1 MIWLCLAIA
10 ASVLGLG
17 SVLAYSRPRRPR
29 RVASSSYA
37 GLGSETVPAPPP
49 SQAAG
54 FDAQLPASVPALRVP
69 AGFDVAG
76 FLRSAKEIFIGAR
89 DLRRDVVMLNAQLLE
104 VATEKGSQVASVH
117 FSGLECGAPG
127 AQAAGFEEVWN
138 LVKPADGSGGW
149 LPAGVQQMH

>member
-1 MIWLCLAIA
+1 MIWLSLALV
-10 ASVLGLG
+10 ASLLGLG
-17 SVLAYSRPRRPR
+17 SALAYSRPRRR
-29 RVASSSYA
+29 RRGAVAPYA

-54 FDAQLPASVPALRVP
+54 FDAHLPVAVQGPRVP

-76 FLRSAKEIFIGAR
+76 FLRAAKEVFLGAR
-89 DLRRDVVMLNAQLLE
+89 DKGRDVVMLNAQLLE
-104 VATEKGSQVASVH
+104 VATDQGSQVASVH
-117 FSGLECGAPG
+117 FSGLVCETPG
-127 AQAAGFEEVWN
+127 AEAAGFAEVWN